1 MNNLKNI
8 KMENQIEK
16 LTEQVR
22 LLTNEVEQLNT
33 EISSLNTGDIWDGKI
48 VDALNEIAKS
58 LKKSA

>member
-1 MNNLKNI
+1 
-8 KMENQIEK
+8 MENQIEK